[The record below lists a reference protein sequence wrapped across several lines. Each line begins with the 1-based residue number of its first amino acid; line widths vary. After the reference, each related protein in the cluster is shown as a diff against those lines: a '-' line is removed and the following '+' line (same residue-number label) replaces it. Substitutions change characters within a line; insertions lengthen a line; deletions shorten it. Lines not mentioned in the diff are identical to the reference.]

1 MEEKIVKELIL
12 FALFLTVGIGVLIAG
27 IVYMHKDRHDLE
39 SVKLYRVISIIG
51 AFITAGSVLYRLFV

>member
-27 IVYMHKDRHDLE
+27 IVYMRKDKHDLE
-39 SVKLYRVISIIG
+39 SVKIYRVISIIG
-51 AFITAGSVLYRLFV
+51 AVITVSSVLYWLFV